1 MTYPQNFEEKI
12 GFDKIRGLICDRCLS
27 TLGSERVAGMQFQ
40 TSFDTID
47 RLLHETE
54 EFTHILQTEDNFPAD
69 YFFDIRSSLQRIRI
83 EGTFLDETELFNLR
97 RSLETIR
104 HIVGFFINEEVSLS
118 SSASTGRKCRRI
130 SAITFPYRPNH
141 RQVRTRQR

>member
-27 TLGSERVAGMQFQ
+27 SLGSERVVSMQFQ

-54 EFTHILQTEDNFPAD
+54 EFTHILQTKIISRP
-69 YFFDIRSSLQRIRI
+69 ITSSIY
-83 EGTFLDETELFNLR
+83 DLR
-97 RSLETIR
+97 YNA
-104 HIVGFFINEEVSLS
+104 F
-118 SSASTGRKCRRI
+118 A
-130 SAITFPYRPNH
+130 
-141 RQVRTRQR
+141 

>member
-83 EGTFLDETELFNLR
+83 EGTFLDETDVLWKR
-97 RSLETIR
+97 Y
-104 HIVGFFINEEVSLS
+104 
-118 SSASTGRKCRRI
+118 AI
-130 SAITFPYRPNH
+130 S
-141 RQVRTRQR
+141 